1 MQLEDASKEDQQR
14 MEHEE
19 VIALR
24 YLENATIEPG
34 YFGVWWNDELRS
46 YTEEPWAHLVN
57 FGADFLRE
65 LRDVL
70 PGRKVQL
77 TGKRKR
83 RRGEYVAL
91 VGRTPTGVLHQQ
103 LDGYCALNAVRNL
116 VTLPDE
122 LVRAIQDKGPLY
134 SHTTLSRQL
143 IQFKGCPVRLEKV
156 KGQLDKLAFLY
167 AQTQG
172 LFLVC
177 FHGHCLSWNATERL
191 LCDTDPRFPE
201 PLAIT
206 AANVALLQI
215 QHINLI
221 YRLVGRFVRS

>member
-1 MQLEDASKEDQQR
+1 M
-14 MEHEE
+14 
-19 VIALR
+19 
-24 YLENATIEPG
+24 
-34 YFGVWWNDELRS
+34 
-46 YTEEPWAHLVN
+46 N

-70 PGRKVQL
+70 PGRKVLL
-77 TGKRKR
+77 TGRR
-83 RRGEYVAL
+83 RRGEYVAP
-91 VGRTPTGVLHQQ
+91 VNSKSTGVLHQQ

-143 IQFKGCPVRLEKV
+143 IQFKGSPVRLEKV

-177 FHGHCLSWNATERL
+177 FQGHCLSWNATECL
-191 LCDTDPRFPE
+191 LSDTDPRFPE

-206 AANVALLQI
+206 AANVALLQM
-215 QHINLI
+215 QHIDII
-221 YRLVGRFVRS
+221 YRLVARSIRS